1 MYQIVTS
8 FHYFY
13 EKLSPSQASSVSATA
28 THHTCEIPLQATV
41 GHIMHEST
49 RNKFI
54 IKFPHSIG
62 ASIDYA
68 RVLCL
73 EIKIAIEVVKSTD
86 AGGGAYELFHP
97 HW

>member
-1 MYQIVTS
+1 
-8 FHYFY
+8 
-13 EKLSPSQASSVSATA
+13 
-28 THHTCEIPLQATV
+28 
-41 GHIMHEST
+41 MHEST

-68 RVLCL
+68 KVLCL

>member
-1 MYQIVTS
+1 
-8 FHYFY
+8 
-13 EKLSPSQASSVSATA
+13 
-28 THHTCEIPLQATV
+28 
-41 GHIMHEST
+41 MHEST

-68 RVLCL
+68 KVLCL

-86 AGGGAYELFHP
+86 AGDGAYELFHL
-97 HW
+97 H